1 MAARR
6 ASRRHF
12 IKEGAVFAGGLA
24 GGMAIGANAASGQGL
39 GAPRPGGV
47 VDHPM
52 AYGERSRFVQTVRTP
67 MTMIGHIDLHGH
79 PDGLDARTPLSELT
93 GTITPSA
100 LHYVSSHGNNP
111 PDIDPREHRLMVY
124 GMVDRP
130 LVFTMEDLTRLPS
143 VTRTHFIECIAN
155 SPRPEE
161 KTLDEMHGMVGCSEW
176 TGVPLS
182 VLLDEVGVKDGA
194 GWVLSE
200 GAEATKLGASM
211 PLGKAM
217 DDVLVA
223 YGQNGEPIRPHQGFP
238 LRLVVPG
245 FQGKYHVKWLQRIKL
260 GDRPYIT
267 YWEKHSYTK
276 RQGSRR
282 TGPNRMS
289 NSHVAGAGA
298 YFMEQGPKSVITFP
312 SGEQRLP
319 GRGYYTLTGLA
330 WSGSGTV
337 RRVVV
342 STDGGRT
349 WTDAKLQEPLQ
360 RIALTRFTLPWTWN
374 GEEALLMSRCTD
386 DQDQV
391 QPTAD
396 EFPDFWGTSGAPHG
410 NQIQPWRV
418 ASDGT
423 VHNAV

>member
-1 MAARR
+1 MAAKR
-6 ASRRHF
+6 ASRRKF
-12 IKEGAVFAGGLA
+12 IKEGAAFAGGLA
-24 GGMAIGANAASGQGL
+24 GGMAIGTSAASGQGL
-39 GAPRPGGV
+39 GSPRPGGV
-47 VDHPM
+47 ASHPM

-67 MTMIGHIDLHGH
+67 MTMIGHIDLHGD

-100 LHYVSSHGNNP
+100 LHYVSSHGNQP

-130 LVFTMEDLTRLPS
+130 LVFTMEELMRLPS
-143 VTRTHFIECIAN
+143 VTRAHFIECIAN
-155 SPRPEE
+155 APRPEE
-161 KTLDEMHGMVGCSEW
+161 KTLDEMHGMIACSEW

-182 VLLDEVGVKDGA
+182 VLLDEAGVRDGA
-194 GWVLSE
+194 RWVLSE
-200 GAEATKLGASM
+200 GAEATKMGASM
-211 PLGKAM
+211 PLAKAM

-223 YGQNGEPIRPHQGFP
+223 YAQNGEPIRPHQGFP

-245 FQGKYHVKWLQRIKL
+245 FQGKFHVKWLRRIRL
-260 GDRPYIT
+260 VERPYMT
-267 YWEKHSYTK
+267 YWERRSFTK
-276 RQGSRR
+276 RMQTAR
-282 TGPNRMS
+282 TGPSRMA
-289 NSHVAGAGA
+289 NSHAAGEGA
-298 YFMEQGPKSVITFP
+298 YFMEQGPKSVITHP
-312 SGEQRLP
+312 SGGQVLP
-319 GRGYYTLTGLA
+319 ERGYYNLTGLA

-337 RRVVV
+337 RRVEV

-349 WTDAKLQEPLQ
+349 WTDAELQGPLQ
-360 RIALTRFTLPWTWN
+360 RVALTRFTLPWTWN

-391 QPTAD
+391 QPTAA
-396 EFPDFWGTSGAPHG
+396 EFTAFWGNSGSPHG

>member
-1 MAARR
+1 MFDTGGTMAARR

-200 GAEATKLGASM
+200 GAEATKLGA
-211 PLGKAM
+211 
-217 DDVLVA
+217 
-223 YGQNGEPIRPHQGFP
+223 
-238 LRLVVPG
+238 
-245 FQGKYHVKWLQRIKL
+245 
-260 GDRPYIT
+260 
-267 YWEKHSYTK
+267 
-276 RQGSRR
+276 
-282 TGPNRMS
+282 
-289 NSHVAGAGA
+289 
-298 YFMEQGPKSVITFP
+298 
-312 SGEQRLP
+312 
-319 GRGYYTLTGLA
+319 
-330 WSGSGTV
+330 
-337 RRVVV
+337 
-342 STDGGRT
+342 
-349 WTDAKLQEPLQ
+349 
-360 RIALTRFTLPWTWN
+360 
-374 GEEALLMSRCTD
+374 
-386 DQDQV
+386 
-391 QPTAD
+391 
-396 EFPDFWGTSGAPHG
+396 
-410 NQIQPWRV
+410 
-418 ASDGT
+418 
-423 VHNAV
+423 

>member
-1 MAARR
+1 
-6 ASRRHF
+6 
-12 IKEGAVFAGGLA
+12 
-24 GGMAIGANAASGQGL
+24 
-39 GAPRPGGV
+39 
-47 VDHPM
+47 M

-67 MTMIGHIDLHGH
+67 MTMIGHIDLHGN

-124 GMVDRP
+124 GLVDRP
-130 LVFTMEDLTRLPS
+130 LVFTMEELTRLPS
-143 VTRTHFIECIAN
+143 VTRVNFIECIAN
-155 SPRPEE
+155 APRPEE
-161 KTLDEMHGMVGCSEW
+161 KTVDQMHGMIACSEW

-211 PLGKAM
+211 PMGKAT

-223 YGQNGEPIRPHQGFP
+223 YGQNGEPLRPHQGFP

-245 FQGKYHVKWLQRIKL
+245 FQGKYHIKWLRRIRVV
-260 GDRPYIT
+260 DRPYVT

-276 RQGSRR
+276 RQGTAR
-282 TGPNRMS
+282 TGPNRMA
-289 NSHVAGAGA
+289 NSHTAGEGS

-319 GRGYYTLTGLA
+319 GPGFFTISGLA
-330 WSGSGTV
+330 WSGSGAV
-337 RRVVV
+337 RRVEV
-342 STDGGRT
+342 STDGGRS
-349 WTDAKLQEPLQ
+349 WNDAAIDEPA
-360 RIALTRFTLPWTWN
+360 RRMAWTRFTAPWTWN
-374 GEEALLMSRCTD
+374 GGEAMLQSRCTD
-386 DQDQV
+386 EKGQV

-396 EFPDFWGTSGAPHG
+396 KYRAFWGTSGAPHG
-410 NQIQPWRV
+410 NAIQPWRV
-418 ASDGT
+418 TNEGH
-423 VHNAV
+423 VLNAL